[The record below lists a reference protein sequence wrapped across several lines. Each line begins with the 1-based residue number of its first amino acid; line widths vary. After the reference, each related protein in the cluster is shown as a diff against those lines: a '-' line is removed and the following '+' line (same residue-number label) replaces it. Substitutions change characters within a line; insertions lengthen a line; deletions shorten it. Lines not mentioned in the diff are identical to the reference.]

1 MQLISDVLDLSKI
14 EAVDVMEF
22 DYAPVDVHGLFIQL
36 EDTFRLR
43 NKKSGI
49 CICYHRRTTECVV
62 KKADRNRLVQV
73 MMNLMNNA
81 VKFTGEGSIE
91 FGFDCARRRF
101 PAFSMSP
108 TPVAGYRRNG
118 WKKSSGILSNSTALC
133 RARDSDSPFAGQSSK
148 GWEERSVLSHGWVRG
163 VLFGSRCLIRP
174 TKRRFE
180 RDVA

>member
-1 MQLISDVLDLSKI
+1 MVELLTPAGTQAKVEIVYQTLVGLHASCPEHPGDWYFSG
-14 EAVDVMEF
+14 
-22 DYAPVDVHGLFIQL
+22 DYPTPGG
-36 EDTFRLR
+36 T
-43 NKKSGI
+43 
-49 CICYHRRTTECVV
+49 
-62 KKADRNRLVQV
+62 RLV
-73 MMNLMNNA
+73 
-81 VKFTGEGSIE
+81 
-91 FGFDCARRRF
+91 
-101 PAFSMSP
+101 
-108 TPVAGYRRNG
+108 NG

>member
-14 EAVDVMEF
+14 EAGTMEF
-22 DYAPVDVHGLFIQL
+22 DYAPVDVHGLFIEL

-49 CICYHRRTTECVV
+49 CICYHRRTTECGV
-62 KKADRNRLVQV
+62 KADRNRLVQV

-91 FGFDCARRRF
+91 FGFDVREDGFLHFYVTDTGC
-101 PAFSMSP
+101 
-108 TPVAGYRRNG
+108 
-118 WKKSSGILSNSTALC
+118 GIPEERLEEIFGNFVKLNSFVQGTGLGLTIC
-133 RARDSDSPFAGQSSK
+133 RAIVE

-180 RDVA
+180 RDVV

>member
-1 MQLISDVLDLSKI
+1 
-14 EAVDVMEF
+14 MEF
-22 DYAPVDVHGLFIQL
+22 DYAPVDVHGLFIEL

-62 KKADRNRLVQV
+62 KADRNRLVQV

-91 FGFDCARRRF
+91 FGFDVREDGFLHFYVTDTGC
-101 PAFSMSP
+101 
-108 TPVAGYRRNG
+108 
-118 WKKSSGILSNSTALC
+118 GIPEERLEEIFGNFVKLNSFVQGTGLGLTIC
-133 RARDSDSPFAGQSSK
+133 RAIVE

>member
-1 MQLISDVLDLSKI
+1 MLDLSKI
-14 EAVDVMEF
+14 EAGTMEF
-22 DYAPVDVHGLFIQL
+22 DYAPVDVHGLFIEL

-62 KKADRNRLVQV
+62 KADRNRLVQV

-91 FGFDCARRRF
+91 FGFDVREDGFLHFYVTDTGC
-101 PAFSMSP
+101 
-108 TPVAGYRRNG
+108 
-118 WKKSSGILSNSTALC
+118 GIPEERLEEIFGNFVKLNSFVQGTGLGLTI
-133 RARDSDSPFAGQSSK
+133 AGQSSK